1 MIMKDYKEYI
11 LYLLEAMRN
20 VEKKYY
26 ERKNEGLLERPYCYE
41 LYHQFRLLQSEDCS
55 LILNAE
61 PSKKYPYY
69 ENDSNKCKSV
79 SPDFVLHKGLED
91 YVSTNQIMAI
101 EVKQES
107 NLSNG
112 NLENDIE
119 KLQRYISS
127 LFYKFGI
134 FIAVGVTRNKL
145 ENLLEK
151 IDDKVL
157 GDFKDKIYFIATESL
172 EEGAFTKQCIENI
185 Y

>member
-1 MIMKDYKEYI
+1 
-11 LYLLEAMRN
+11 
-20 VEKKYY
+20 
-26 ERKNEGLLERPYCYE
+26 
-41 LYHQFRLLQSEDCS
+41 
-55 LILNAE
+55 
-61 PSKKYPYY
+61 
-69 ENDSNKCKSV
+69 
-79 SPDFVLHKGLED
+79 
-91 YVSTNQIMAI
+91 MAI

-107 NLSNG
+107 NLRNG

-127 LFYKFGI
+127 LSYKFGV

-145 ENLLEK
+145 EK

-157 GDFKDKIYFIATESL
+157 GDYKDKIYFIATESL